1 VSNCPRSSTV
11 CEITADDVGSDCDTD
26 LPMIHR
32 KWDRDCVEILQQEA
46 AAMVAT
52 LHANSSITYAVI
64 TDIVQSADNING
76 TTVNF
81 FHTETITLLC
91 DADIDERFFFTTVD
105 CALKQHTKSATKLF
119 VYQL

>member
-1 VSNCPRSSTV
+1 MSNCPRSSTV
-11 CEITADDVGSDCDTD
+11 CEITADDVGSDCDID

-91 DADIDERFFFTTVD
+91 DADIDERVF
-105 CALKQHTKSATKLF
+105 L
-119 VYQL
+119 QLLIVL